1 MFETIAKDSNA
12 YISINIEQLTS
23 SLTSVSTK
31 QRFILVIFSLER
43 QNEQSRRLA
52 SEARAALQSTRSIEK

>member
-1 MFETIAKDSNA
+1 MIAKHSNA
-12 YISINIEQLTS
+12 CNLINIEQLTS

-52 SEARAALQSTRSIEK
+52 GEARAALQSTRSIEK